1 MWLFFGYL
9 SKKRSLSTSLT
20 PRNIGIYDCYL
31 RHLLSQASA
40 AFGAALASDKV
51 ERGDACLRLISVIIC
66 ESLVKVKKK
75 FRVPYKYTKLLLQK
89 LVIRFLRRKGHFS
102 PPHDSS
108 WGKDSCPFCPRQGLL
123 CFCFHCSVCLHY

>member
-51 ERGDACLRLISVIIC
+51 ERGDACLRLIAVIYMRKF
-66 ESLVKVKKK
+66 SKSKKE
-75 FRVPYKYTKLLLQK
+75 
-89 LVIRFLRRKGHFS
+89 I
-102 PPHDSS
+102 
-108 WGKDSCPFCPRQGLL
+108 SCTL
-123 CFCFHCSVCLHY
+123 